1 MREQP
6 REVSE
11 KQSMLLQAA
20 HALETASMRGAVT
33 AAQEAAE
40 ELRARAEEQA
50 RAAAAGQEVAL
61 QRLEQLQADA
71 SALEAAKGVA
81 FNCWLHPSPQSMVA
95 VSAVPNQGRSIMY
108 KCNALRIV
116 CQQQTRMLA
125 WCCDCLTIHDWQ
137 CYGDPEVSGQCA
149 SPCDAGEVQACADA
163 AAERIAF
170 LEEQVTSLL
179 AEQEAAAAQAEAML
193 MATQDEAAT
202 RLAELAA
209 GKADE
214 LVEAAAQL
222 AAAQV
227 NVKTS
232 NDPSK
237 GRHTVAACIRS
248 LMLFSKNPSWM
259 LKQE

>member
-1 MREQP
+1 
-6 REVSE
+6 
-11 KQSMLLQAA
+11 MLLQAA

-50 RAAAAGQEVAL
+50 RAAAAEQEAAQ

-71 SALEAAKGVA
+71 SALEAAKGGA
-81 FNCWLHPSPQSMVA
+81 SSSRLRPSPQSMVA
-95 VSAVPNQGRSIMY
+95 AAVLLYQGKSMMHE
-108 KCNALRIV
+108 CNASRTV
-116 CQQQTRMLA
+116 CQQQTQMLA
-125 WCCDCLTIHDWQ
+125 WKCDCLSIHDWQ
-137 CYGDPEVSGQCA
+137 CYDDPEVSGQRA
-149 SPCDAGEVQACADA
+149 SPCNAGEVQACADA

-179 AEQEAAAAQAEAML
+179 AEQEATAAQAEATL
-193 MATQDEAAT
+193 LATQDEAAA
-202 RLAELAA
+202 RLADLAA

-214 LVEAAAQL
+214 LVEAAALL

-227 NVKTS
+227 NFKAS
-232 NDPSK
+232 HDSSK

-248 LMLFSKNPSWM
+248 LLLHLQKPR
-259 LKQE
+259 LGC

>member
-1 MREQP
+1 
-6 REVSE
+6 
-11 KQSMLLQAA
+11 MLLQAA

-50 RAAAAGQEVAL
+50 RAAAAGQEAAQ

-71 SALEAAKGVA
+71 SALEAAKGGA
-81 FNCWLHPSPQSMVA
+81 SSSQLRPSPRSMVA
-95 VSAVPNQGRSIMY
+95 AAAVPNQGRSIMHEC
-108 KCNALRIV
+108 KALRIV
-116 CQQQTRMLA
+116 CQQQTQMLA

-137 CYGDPEVSGQCA
+137 CYDDPEVSGQRA
-149 SPCDAGEVQACADA
+149 SPCIAGEVQACADA

-179 AEQEAAAAQAEAML
+179 AEQEAAAAQAEAAL
-193 MATQDEAAT
+193 KAVQDEAAA

-214 LVEAAAQL
+214 LVEAAARL

-227 NVKTS
+227 NIEAS
-232 NDPSK
+232 DDSSK

-248 LMLFSKNPSWM
+248 LMLYLQNPR
-259 LKQE
+259 LGC